1 MNYGGAPHLNASGNS
16 GAGTSLHC
24 TASLIDFGVPG
35 TTHAAY
41 IRFAAD
47 GGCSHADG
55 AVASAWGA
63 ALVVDNV
70 ALTGGSLT
78 YTESF
83 SGSLNVNVSFENM
96 NPTLAVGTL
105 ARVYPDVTDNDK

>member
-24 TASLIDFGVPG
+24 TASLTDFGVPG

-55 AVASAWGA
+55 AIASAWGA
-63 ALVVDNV
+63 ALVVDNL
-70 ALTGGSLT
+70 ATSGGTLN
-78 YTESF
+78 YTENF
-83 SGSLNVNVSFENM
+83 NGVLNVNVSFENM
-96 NPTLAVGTL
+96 NPTLAVGVW
-105 ARVYPDVTDNDK
+105 ARL